1 MTKVIEL
8 KNVSYNYGHQ
18 PSLKNINLEV
28 EENDFMAILGPNGGG
43 KTTLLKLLLG
53 FIQPDSGE
61 IKVLGTS
68 PQQARHNI
76 GYVPQ
81 YAEFDSDFP
90 IKVIEVVMS
99 STLTTNSLSPK
110 YHNYIKKRAK
120 QLLNKLQISHIAE
133 KRLGELSGGQKQRT
147 LIARALMIDPKI
159 LLLDEP
165 TASIDSSIEKDI
177 YDILKELNE
186 DTTILLVSHDIAF
199 VSSYVNK
206 VTCLN
211 ICSCTHFTKD
221 IKGETLKEAYMGS
234 IKALEHG
241 CNL

>member
-1 MTKVIEL
+1 MNKIIKIENL
-8 KNVSYNYGHQ
+8 SYSYDFQ

-43 KTTLLKLLLG
+43 KTTLLKIILG
-53 FIQPDSGE
+53 FLQPDSGKIE
-61 IKVLGTS
+61 ILGTT
-68 PQQARHNI
+68 PQKARRHI

-81 YAEFDSDFP
+81 YAQFDSDFP
-90 IKVIEVVMS
+90 IKVKEVVMMS
-99 STLTTNSLSPK
+99 CLQNNSFFPK
-110 YHNYIKKRAK
+110 YPQRAQKKAIA
-120 QLLNKLQISHIAE
+120 LLKKLQIENIAE

-147 LIARALMIDPKI
+147 LIARALMTDPKI

-177 YDILKELNE
+177 YDTLEELNKN
-186 DTTILLVSHDIAF
+186 TTILLVSHDIAF

-211 ICSCTHFTKD
+211 VRSCTHYTKD
-221 IKGETLKEAYMGS
+221 IKGEKLQQAYMGS

>member
-1 MTKVIEL
+1 MNKVISLEDI
-8 KNVSYNYGHQ
+8 SYSYEFQ
-18 PSLKNINLEV
+18 PSLQNINLSV

-43 KTTLLKLLLG
+43 KTTLLKIILGLL
-53 FIQPDSGE
+53 QPDSGQ
-61 IKVLGTS
+61 IKILGTT
-68 PQQARHNI
+68 PQKARQQI

-90 IKVIEVVMS
+90 IKVKEVVMM
-99 STLTTNSLSPK
+99 STLRKNSFFTK
-110 YHNYIKKRAK
+110 YSLQVK
-120 QLLNKLQISHIAE
+120 QKAQKLLQKLQIETIAN
-133 KRLGELSGGQKQRT
+133 KKLGELSGGQKQRT
-147 LIARALMIDPKI
+147 LIARALMTDPKI

-177 YDILKELNE
+177 YETLQELNQN
-186 DTTILLVSHDIAF
+186 TTILLVSHDVAF

-211 ICSCTHFTKD
+211 ICSCTHYTKD
-221 IKGETLKEAYMGS
+221 IKGETLQKAYMGS